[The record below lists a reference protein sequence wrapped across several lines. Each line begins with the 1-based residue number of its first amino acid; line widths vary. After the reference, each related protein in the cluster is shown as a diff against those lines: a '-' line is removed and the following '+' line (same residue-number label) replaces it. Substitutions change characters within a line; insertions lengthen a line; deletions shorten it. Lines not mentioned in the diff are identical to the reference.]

1 MRTVLITGAASG
13 IGLACARRFLAE
25 GDRVVAHFRSHQ
37 KALLELQNAFPGRL
51 LPVQADLVTEDGCV
65 SVFRDVAEL
74 QVLVH
79 SAGVWNTSPLSQI
92 NSKTLEYM
100 FRTNT
105 FSGYY
110 LAREAAKRMV
120 QGSMIFI
127 GSTAGQRGEPFH
139 SHYAGSKAALWGLVQ
154 SAAQELAPRIRVNLV
169 SPGWVRTPMAA
180 PTLGDPEKF
189 ARIVEAIPLKRVAE
203 PEDVAAVVS
212 FLASDGAR
220 HITGADIPVSGGA
233 LLPLPRG

>member
-25 GDRVVAHFRSHQ
+25 GDRVVAHFRSHP
-37 KALLELQNAFPGRL
+37 KALLELQSAFPGRL
-51 LPVQADLVTEDGCV
+51 LLMQADLAAEDGCV
-65 SVFRDVAEL
+65 SVFRDVSEL

-79 SAGVWNTSPLSQI
+79 SAGVWNTSPLGQI

-110 LAREAAKRMV
+110 LAREAAKRMME
-120 QGSMIFI
+120 GSMIFI

-180 PTLGDPEKF
+180 PALGDSEKL
-189 ARIVEAIPLKRVAE
+189 ARILEAIPLKRVAE

>member
-13 IGLACARRFLAE
+13 IGLACARRFLGE
-25 GDRVVAHFRSHQ
+25 GDRVVAHFRSHP

-51 LPVQADLVTEDGCV
+51 LPVRADLATEDGCV
-65 SVFRDVAEL
+65 SVFRDVDEL

-79 SAGVWNTSPLSQI
+79 AAGVWNAAPLRQI
-92 NSKTLEYM
+92 NSETLESM

-105 FSGYY
+105 FSGYF
-110 LAREAAKRMV
+110 LAREAAKRMM

-127 GSTAGQRGEPFH
+127 GSTAGQRGEPFY

-154 SAAQELAPRIRVNLV
+154 SAAQELAPGIRVNLV

-180 PTLGDPEKF
+180 PTLGDPEKLG
-189 ARIVEAIPLKRVAE
+189 RILDAIPLKRVAE
-203 PEDVAAVVS
+203 PEDVASVVS